1 MQPIDGVWD
10 CGNQFLKH
18 ICFRLNI
25 LGFLRFEEMPSTM
38 VCRFRQKRLDYVP
51 GQGQQG
57 TKMINEAEKDPQH
70 NIIIK
75 GARVHNLKNMDVAI
89 PKNKLVVVTGMS
101 GSGKSSLAFDT
112 LYAEGQ
118 RRYVESLSAYARQF
132 LGRMNKPDVDYIKG
146 IAPAIAIEQ
155 KVITSNPRSTVGT
168 STEIYD
174 YLKLLFSRIGKTI
187 SPVSGGIVKK
197 DTVTDVINFVMGQPN
212 ETQVTVLCPLHPH
225 NNRSLKEELAV
236 LMQKGFVRV
245 EYAGKLSRIEDL
257 LQDMS
262 IIDDGAWL
270 AAEVNGDASQ
280 ISSLKSQISS
290 VRIVIDRISKNEEDE
305 TISRLGDSAQT
316 AFFEGKGDC
325 YVRYKLPDNHK
336 EEERFFCDR
345 FELDGI
351 RFEEPN
357 PNFFSFNNPYGA
369 CKRCEGYGKV
379 IGIDEDLVIPDK
391 SKSVYE
397 GAIAPW
403 RGEKMREWND
413 VLVKNA
419 LKFDFPIH
427 RQYNQLS
434 EAQQRLLWKG
444 NNHFRGLDSFFKEL
458 EEQTYKIQYRVMLSR
473 YRGKTTCP
481 ECKGSRLRED
491 ASYVKIS
498 GKSITDI
505 VLMPLDKAL
514 AFFSALELNETDVKI
529 GKRLLTEI
537 TNRLLFLNDVG
548 LRYLTLNRL
557 SNTLSGGE
565 SQRIN
570 LATSLGS
577 SLVGSI
583 YVLDEPSIGLHP
595 RDTQRLISVLK
606 SLRDVGNTVLVVE
619 HEEEIMKAADHI
631 IDIGPEAGTHG
642 GHLVFSGTYDEII
655 KDDNSL
661 TGRYLS
667 GKEQIAIPKTRR
679 KWNDFIE
686 IKGARENNLKH
697 VSAKFPL
704 GVLTVVTG
712 VSGSG
717 KTSLVKR
724 ILAPALQKVLGNY
737 NGEQTGAYDAI
748 EGDYQKVEQV
758 ELVDQNPIGRS
769 SRSNPVTY
777 VKAWDEIRN
786 LYAGQARAKAA
797 GLKPSAFS
805 FNVEGG
811 RCDVCQGEGEVKIEM
826 QFMADIYLTCET
838 CGGKRFKQHILDITY
853 KDKSVADVLSMTIEE
868 AIEFFAKEPKIV
880 NRIKP
885 LMDVGL
891 GYVQLGQ
898 SSNTLSGGE
907 AQRIKLASFL
917 VKGNNANKT
926 LFIFDEPTT
935 GLHFADIKKLL
946 KSFDALLDQ
955 GNTIIVIEHNM
966 DVIKC
971 ADWIID
977 IGPEGGDNGGKVVFE
992 GVPEDLIKKA
1002 DSYTGAF
1009 LKERF

>member
-1 MQPIDGVWD
+1 MDHGLTNTQ
-10 CGNQFLKH
+10 
-18 ICFRLNI
+18 
-25 LGFLRFEEMPSTM
+25 
-38 VCRFRQKRLDYVP
+38 
-51 GQGQQG
+51 
-57 TKMINEAEKDPQH
+57 MINEADKDPKKH
-70 NIIIK
+70 IIIK
-75 GARVHNLKNMDVAI
+75 GTRVHNLKNLDVAI

-187 SPVSGGIVKK
+187 SPVSGGVVKK
-197 DTVTDVINFVMGQPN
+197 DSVTDVINFIMTLPD
-212 ETQVTVLCPLHPH
+212 ETQATILCPLYPH

-236 LMQKGFVRV
+236 LMQKGFVRI
-245 EYAGKLSRIEDL
+245 EYQGKISRIETL
-257 LQDMS
+257 LEEEGLDNTVWDNTEES
-262 IIDDGAWL
+262 ETIDRDRYKDHA
-270 AAEVNGDASQ
+270 VH
-280 ISSLKSQISS
+280 
-290 VRIVIDRISKNEEDE
+290 IVIDRITKDNSDE
-305 TISRLGDSAQT
+305 TMSRLGDSVQT

-325 YVRYKLPDNHK
+325 YVRYQEPDAGAEK
-336 EEERFFCDR
+336 ERFFCDR

-351 RFEEPN
+351 KFEEPT

-391 SKSVYE
+391 SKSVYD

-427 RQYNQLS
+427 RQYNQLTKK
-434 EAQQRLLWKG
+434 EQELLWKG
-444 NNHFRGLDSFFKEL
+444 NKYFRGLDEFFKEM
-458 EEQTYKIQYRVMLSR
+458 EAQTYKIQYRVMLSR

-481 ECKGSRLRED
+481 ECKGSRLRHD
-491 ASYVKIS
+491 ATYVKINDH
-498 GKSITDI
+498 SITDV

-514 AFFSALELNETDVKI
+514 EFFKNLELNPTDVTV

-537 TNRLLFLNDVG
+537 TNRLSFLNDVG
-548 LRYLTLNRL
+548 LSYLTLNRL

-595 RDTQRLISVLK
+595 RDTQRLITVLK

-631 IDIGPEAGTHG
+631 IDIGPAAGTHG
-642 GHLVFSGTYDEII
+642 GELIFSGTYDEII

-661 TGRYLS
+661 TGKYLS
-667 GKEQIAIPKTRR
+667 GKEEIAIPASRR

-686 IKGARENNLKH
+686 IKGARENNLQH
-697 VSAKFPL
+697 VTAKFPL
-704 GVLTVVTG
+704 GVFTAVTG

-737 NGEQTGAYDAI
+737 NGEQTGSYDAI
-748 EGDYQKVEQV
+748 EGDYSKIEQV

-786 LYAGQARAKAA
+786 LYAARPVAKAA

-826 QFMADIYLTCET
+826 QFMADIFLTCET
-838 CGGKRFKQHILDITY
+838 CGGKRFKQHILDVTY
-853 KDKSVADVLSMTIEE
+853 NEKNVADVLSMTIEE
-868 AIEFFAKEPKIV
+868 GLEFFANEPKIV
-880 NRIKP
+880 AKIKP

-917 VKGNNANKT
+917 VKGNNPHKT

-946 KSFDALLDQ
+946 KSFDALLAH

-971 ADWIID
+971 ADWVID
-977 IGPEGGDNGGKVVFE
+977 IGPEGGDRGGKVMFE
-992 GVPEDLIKKA
+992 GLPEDLIKVK
-1002 DSYTGAF
+1002 DSYTGKF
-1009 LKERF
+1009 LKDRF

>member
-1 MQPIDGVWD
+1 M
-10 CGNQFLKH
+10 
-18 ICFRLNI
+18 
-25 LGFLRFEEMPSTM
+25 
-38 VCRFRQKRLDYVP
+38 
-51 GQGQQG
+51 
-57 TKMINEAEKDPQH
+57 TKEAEKDPQKH
-70 NIIIK
+70 IIIK
-75 GARVHNLKNMDVAI
+75 GARVHNLKNLDVAI

-118 RRYVESLSAYARQF
+118 RRYVESLSSYARQF

-187 SPVSGGIVKK
+187 SPVSGGVVKK
-197 DTVTDVINFVMGQPN
+197 DSVTDVINFILTLPD
-212 ETQVTVLCPLHPH
+212 ESQVTILCPLHPH

-236 LMQKGFVRV
+236 LLQKGFVRV
-245 EYAGKLSRIEDL
+245 EYKGRLQRIESMIEDE
-257 LQDMS
+257 
-262 IIDDGAWL
+262 AV
-270 AAEVNGDASQ
+270 VNAQLTEGDAD
-280 ISSLKSQISS
+280 L
-290 VRIVIDRISKNEEDE
+290 RIVIDRVTKNEEDE
-305 TISRLGDSAQT
+305 TVSRLGDSVQT
-316 AFFEGKGDC
+316 ALFEGKGDC
-325 YVRYKLPDNHK
+325 FVRYEVPAGEDL
-336 EEERFFCDR
+336 EAAAERFFCDR
-345 FELDGI
+345 FELDDI
-351 RFEEPN
+351 RFEEPT

-369 CKRCEGYGKV
+369 CKRCEGYGKI

-391 SKSVYE
+391 SKSIYE

-413 VLVKNA
+413 VLVKSS

-427 RQYNQLS
+427 RQYNQLTG
-434 EAQQRLLWKG
+434 EQQRLLWTG
-444 NNHFRGLDSFFKEL
+444 NKYFRGLDAFFKEM
-458 EEQTYKIQYRVMLSR
+458 EEQTYKIQYRVLLSR

-481 ECKGSRLRED
+481 ECKGSRLRKD
-491 ASYVKIS
+491 ASYVKID
-498 GKSITDI
+498 GMSITDV
-505 VLMPLDKAL
+505 VLMPLDRALDFFKAL
-514 AFFSALELNETDVKI
+514 QLNETDAKV
-529 GKRLLTEI
+529 GKRLLLEI
-537 TNRLLFLNDVG
+537 TNRLIFLNDVG
-548 LRYLTLNRL
+548 LSYLTLNRL

-577 SLVGSI
+577 SLVGSV

-595 RDTQRLISVLK
+595 RDTERLISVLR

-642 GHLVFSGTYDEII
+642 GNLIFTGTYDQII
-655 KDDNSL
+655 VDDNSL
-661 TGRYLS
+661 TGKYLS
-667 GKEQIAIPKTRR
+667 GREEIAIPKTRR
-679 KWNDFIE
+679 KWSDFIH
-686 IKGARENNLKH
+686 IKGARENNLNH
-697 VSAKFPL
+697 ASAKFPL

-724 ILAPALQKVLGNY
+724 VLAPALQKTLGNY
-737 NGEQTGAYDAI
+737 SGDQSGAFDSI
-748 EGDYQKVEQV
+748 EGDYTKIEQV
-758 ELVDQNPIGRS
+758 EMVDQNPIGRS

-786 LYAGQARAKAA
+786 LYAALPAAKAA

-826 QFMADIYLTCET
+826 QFMADIFLTCEA
-838 CGGKRFKQHILDITY
+838 CGGKRFKQHILDVTY
-853 KDKSVADVLSMTIEE
+853 NEKNVSEVLELTIDE
-868 AIEFFAKEPKIV
+868 ALIFFATEPKILAK
-880 NRIKP
+880 IKP
-885 LMDVGL
+885 LVDVGL

-917 VKGNNANKT
+917 VKGNNTNKT

-946 KSFDALLDQ
+946 KSFDALLDN
-955 GNTIIVIEHNM
+955 GNTILVIEHNM

-971 ADWIID
+971 ADWVID
-977 IGPEGGDNGGKVVFE
+977 IGPEGGERGGNVVFE
-992 GVPEDLIKKA
+992 GTPEDLIKVT
-1002 DSYTGAF
+1002 DSYTGKF

>member
-1 MQPIDGVWD
+1 
-10 CGNQFLKH
+10 
-18 ICFRLNI
+18 
-25 LGFLRFEEMPSTM
+25 
-38 VCRFRQKRLDYVP
+38 
-51 GQGQQG
+51 
-57 TKMINEAEKDPQH
+57 MIKEAEKDPQK

-89 PKNKLVVVTGMS
+89 PKNKLVVITGMS

-118 RRYVESLSAYARQF
+118 RRYVESLSSYARQF

-174 YLKLLFSRIGKTI
+174 YLKLLFSRVGKTI

-197 DTVTDVINFVMGQPN
+197 DSVTDVINFITTLPD
-212 ETQVTVLCPLHPH
+212 ETQVTILCPLHPH
-225 NNRSLKEELAV
+225 NNRSIKEELAV

-245 EYAGKLSRIEDL
+245 EYDGRLSRIESL
-257 LQDMS
+257 LEDES
-262 IIDDGAWL
+262 IDNASIDTGKKKSKKDD
-270 AAEVNGDASQ
+270 AADHTQTTTVDPH
-280 ISSLKSQISS
+280 
-290 VRIVIDRISKNEEDE
+290 VRIVIDRITKNEEDE
-305 TISRLGDSAQT
+305 TISRLADSIQT

-325 YVRYKLPDNHK
+325 FVRYRKP
-336 EEERFFCDR
+336 EEEEETERFFCDR

-351 RFEEPN
+351 RFEEPT

-369 CKRCEGYGKV
+369 CKRCEGYGKI

-391 SKSVYE
+391 SKTVYE

-413 VLVKNA
+413 VLVKNS

-427 RQYNQLS
+427 RQYNQLT
-434 EAQQRLLWKG
+434 EEQQRLLWTG
-444 NNHFRGLDSFFKEL
+444 NQYFRGLDAFFKEM
-458 EEQTYKIQYRVMLSR
+458 EEQTYKIQYRVLLSR

-481 ECKGSRLRED
+481 ECKGSRLRKD
-491 ASYVKIS
+491 ATYVKID
-498 GKSITDI
+498 GKSITDV
-505 VLMPLDKAL
+505 VLMPLDTAL
-514 AFFSALELNETDVKI
+514 EFFSNLQLNETDLKI
-529 GKRLLTEI
+529 GKRLLLEI
-537 TNRLLFLNDVG
+537 NNRLSFLNDVG
-548 LRYLTLNRL
+548 LAYLTLNRL

-595 RDTQRLISVLK
+595 RDTQRLITVLR

-642 GHLVFSGTYDEII
+642 GNLIFTGTYDQII
-655 KDDNSL
+655 VDDDSL
-661 TGRYLS
+661 TGKYLS
-667 GKEQIAIPKTRR
+667 GREEIAIPKTRR
-679 KWNDFIE
+679 KWSDFIE

-697 VSAKFPL
+697 ANAKFPL

-724 ILAPALQKVLGNY
+724 ILAPALQKTLGNY
-737 NGEQTGAYDAI
+737 SGDQSGAFDSI
-748 EGDYQKVEQV
+748 EGDYNKIEQV

-786 LYAGQARAKAA
+786 LYAALPAAKAA

-826 QFMADIYLTCET
+826 QFMADIFLTCEA
-838 CGGKRFKQHILDITY
+838 CGGKRFKQHILDVTY
-853 KDKSVADVLSMTIEE
+853 QDKNVSEVLEMTIDE
-868 AIEFFAKEPKIV
+868 ALIFFAKDAKILAK
-880 NRIKP
+880 IKP
-885 LMDVGL
+885 LVDVGL

-917 VKGNNANKT
+917 VKGNNTHKT

-946 KSFDALLDQ
+946 KSFDALLDH

-971 ADWIID
+971 ADWVID
-977 IGPEGGDNGGKVVFE
+977 IGPEGGDRGGNVVFE
-992 GVPEDLIKKA
+992 GTPENLIKVE
-1002 DSYTGAF
+1002 DSYTGKF